1 MSLTGTWVVHAARGH
16 GLGVVGDRLA
26 YGKQGVRRRSPGP
39 GVRGWAGIQSG
50 AEAREHG
57 GEAADKGGASGP
69 KTPFPV
75 QLLGTLAF
83 DAGH

>member
-1 MSLTGTWVVHAARGH
+1 MGTWVVHGARGQ

-26 YGKQGVRRRSPGP
+26 YGKRGVRRRSSGP
-39 GVRGWAGIQSG
+39 EVRGGAGIQSG

-57 GEAADKGGASGP
+57 GEAADKGGASWP
-69 KTPFPV
+69 KPPFPV